1 MIKIQIR
8 NISSSQTKL
17 YPPSGDTRP
26 RFTQDEIAYLTT
38 SIQRDIQ
45 DYNAASDNVNH
56 WQEQLNRL
64 HDQDNPGGELD
75 DIIRTTE
82 DTLMRFRHD
91 KSLFASII
99 GIKSDLY
106 GDSILDC
113 GYEAWS
119 WVTSDI
125 GRWQG
130 GNLENLQHYVNNVI
144 NTHYSAQFTQAIA
157 GYTEEASS
165 IDSSNVDH
173 PESTLGIDGNN
184 SDDQS
189 EVESTY
195 FDHEITTSDEE
206 ELTAP
211 LEPITPLFEE
221 EDSDENNESE
231 SESNFNE
238 KEASN
243 KSALDVESGE
253 EDVPSTRDPLS
264 ETKSFPNTSG
274 LGLKTGDVHQA
285 LPTYH
290 LSYNSFHQD
299 NSEIESSENKSTID
313 YVLEK
318 QKTDMPDIVDSD
330 AGE

>member
-1 MIKIQIR
+1 MIKIQTR
-8 NISSSQTKL
+8 NISSSQAKL
-17 YPPSGDTRP
+17 YPTSNYTRP
-26 RFTQDEIAYLTT
+26 HLTQDEIAYLTT

-45 DYNAASDNVNH
+45 DYNAANNNINH
-56 WQEQLNRL
+56 WQEQLNGL
-64 HDQDNPGGELD
+64 HDQDNPRGELD

-82 DTLMRFRHD
+82 NTLMRFEHD

-99 GIKSDLY
+99 GIKCDIY
-106 GDSILDC
+106 GDNILDC

-125 GRWQG
+125 ARWQG
-130 GNLENLQHYVNNVI
+130 GNLENLQQHVNNVI
-144 NTHYSAQFTQAIA
+144 NTHYSAELTQASGHIA
-157 GYTEEASS
+157 GE
-165 IDSSNVDH
+165 
-173 PESTLGIDGNN
+173 DGNN

-189 EVESTY
+189 DVQLTY
-195 FDHEITTSDEE
+195 FDYDITTSDEE

-231 SESNFNE
+231 LESNFNE
-238 KEASN
+238 KEVSNESASEVEPGE
-243 KSALDVESGE
+243 KDVL
-253 EDVPSTRDPLS
+253 STRDQLT

-290 LSYNSFHQD
+290 LSYNSFYQD
-299 NSEIESSENKSTID
+299 NSEVENSENKSTID

-330 AGE
+330 GGE